1 MRLGTLLRSA
11 RSTPTAHSTAIDNQ
25 SISFLPAIAST
36 STRIQAETSPLFAG
50 PPKFRA
56 RHGAHDF
63 AAATLFFATLVR
75 AVPPQHFSMPRR
87 GAQAGHGL
95 SPWLQATSSWPRA
108 TPGIAT
114 LFFAHPG
121 RSRSTAASAGAC
133 SWKPPCRGIAG
144 TIARADGGG
153 WWCMC
158 SPGLQAIRGT
168 DLSGCVASARAAG
181 DRVSRI
187 CRHGRRPAITASGM
201 PAQQLC
207 DSFPPEA
214 DSTVAWRVSRSG
226 CGHNGGV
233 EDQPQHRR
241 RRSRPSCPLLLTPRG
256 PLRGASHA
264 HRGGGACMCP
274 QGLRPIRVDRKI

>member
-95 SPWLQATSSWPRA
+95 SPWLQA
-108 TPGIAT
+108 
-114 LFFAHPG
+114 PG
-121 RSRSTAASAGAC
+121 RGQLQGSQHFSSHIPADRAALQ
-133 SWKPPCRGIAG
+133 PPQE
-144 TIARADGGG
+144 RAHGSLRAAESPERLHAPMGEGGG
-153 WWCMC
+153 VCA
-158 SPGLQAIRGT
+158 LQGCKP
-168 DLSGCVASARAAG
+168 SGAPIFLAVWRL
-181 DRVSRI
+181 
-187 CRHGRRPAITASGM
+187 HGRRGTGSVGYVVTVGDQQSLPAEC
-201 PAQQLC
+201 Q
-207 DSFPPEA
+207 
-214 DSTVAWRVSRSG
+214 RSNFAI
-226 CGHNGGV
+226 HF
-233 EDQPQHRR
+233 
-241 RRSRPSCPLLLTPRG
+241 
-256 PLRGASHA
+256 LRKRILQWPGE
-264 HRGGGACMCP
+264 
-274 QGLRPIRVDRKI
+274 